1 MKIKPWQLYTFI
13 TTLFWG
19 VWGAFIEIPEKN
31 GFPATL
37 GYAVWAL
44 TMVPCAIVALYLVR
58 WKIEWNIKAIVAGG
72 IVGFSGAGGQL
83 MLFQALRDGP
93 AYLIFPIVSLYPIVT
108 VALSVLFLK
117 ESTNSRHWT
126 GIGLALVAIV
136 LLSYSPPVHTG
147 ARGLMWLFLAIGV
160 FLSWGV
166 QAYAM
171 KSANAI
177 MKAESIFF
185 YMMVTGLLLVPVAV
199 AMTDSNAPVNWGW
212 NGPGLAVAIQV
223 LNAIGALMLVYAL
236 RYGKAI
242 IVVPITALAPVIT
255 IILSLLLYG
264 VFPAPAII
272 AGLCLA
278 VLAIYLLAE

>member
-1 MKIKPWQLYTFI
+1 LKIKPWQLYTLI

-19 VWGAFIEIPEKN
+19 IWGAFIEIPEKN

-37 GYAVWAL
+37 GYAVWAF

-58 WKIEWNIKAIVAGG
+58 WKIEWNLRAVVAGS

-93 AYLIFPIVSLYPIVT
+93 AYLVFPIVSLYPVVT

-117 ESTNSRHWT
+117 ETTNRRHWT
-126 GIGLALVAIV
+126 GISLALVAIL
-136 LLSYSPPVHTG
+136 LLSYSPPSQAG
-147 ARGLMWLFLAIGV
+147 GRGLQWLFLAIGV

-166 QAYAM
+166 QAYVM
-171 KSANAI
+171 KSANAV

-185 YMMVTGLLLVPVAV
+185 YMTLTGLLLIPVAV
-199 AMTDSNAPVNWGW
+199 GMTDQGAAINWGW
-212 NGPGLAVAIQV
+212 SGPGLAVGIQV
-223 LNAIGALMLVYAL
+223 LNAIGALTLVYAL

-255 IILSLLLYG
+255 IVLSLVIYG
-264 VFPAPAII
+264 VFPAPVII

>member
-1 MKIKPWQLYTFI
+1 M
-13 TTLFWG
+13 
-19 VWGAFIEIPEKN
+19 
-31 GFPATL
+31 
-37 GYAVWAL
+37 GYAVWAF

-58 WKIEWNIKAIVAGG
+58 WKIEWNLRAVVAGS

-93 AYLIFPIVSLYPIVT
+93 AYLVFPIVSLYPVVT

-117 ESTNSRHWT
+117 ETTNRRHWT
-126 GIGLALVAIV
+126 GISLALVAIL
-136 LLSYSPPVHTG
+136 LLSYSPPSQAG
-147 ARGLMWLFLAIGV
+147 GRGLQWLFLAIGV

-166 QAYAM
+166 QAYVM
-171 KSANAI
+171 KSANAV

-185 YMMVTGLLLVPVAV
+185 YMTLTGLLLIPVAV
-199 AMTDSNAPVNWGW
+199 GMTDQGAAINWGW
-212 NGPGLAVAIQV
+212 SGPGLAVGIQV
-223 LNAIGALMLVYAL
+223 LNAIGALTLVYAL

-255 IILSLLLYG
+255 IVLSLVIYG
-264 VFPAPAII
+264 VFPAPVIF